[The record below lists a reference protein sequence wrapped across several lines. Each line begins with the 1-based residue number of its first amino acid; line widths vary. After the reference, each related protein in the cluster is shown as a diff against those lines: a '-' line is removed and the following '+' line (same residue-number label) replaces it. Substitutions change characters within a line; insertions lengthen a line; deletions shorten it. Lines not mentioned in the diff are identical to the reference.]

1 MSRLQ
6 TGGYAPLFDRLGTV
20 IDEKRIYSSRLNI
33 QQLQFS
39 VFSELNRIS
48 QTRSHLDIKEF
59 LNKEPLTVLDY
70 GLPDFFGYSIQNS
83 SERESL
89 KRVLIKAFLSFEP
102 RLQTPIID
110 FDLNQIEKY
119 ILNFHVSGKII
130 FETTLDSVTFLISYA
145 GNETSLKKKE
155 KLVV

>member
-48 QTRSHLDIKEF
+48 KTRSHLDIKEF

-119 ILNFHVSGKII
+119 ILNFHVSGKVI
-130 FETTLDSVTFLISYA
+130 FGITLEPVTFMISYA
-145 GNETSLKKKE
+145 GNETSLRKKE

>member
-6 TGGYAPLFDRLGTV
+6 TGGYAPLFDRLSAV
-20 IDEKRIYSSRLNI
+20 NDEKKIYSSRLNI

-83 SERESL
+83 SERESV
-89 KRVLIKAFLSFEP
+89 KKVLIKAFLSFEP
-102 RLQTPIID
+102 RLQNPVID
-110 FDLNQIEKY
+110 FDLNQMEKY
-119 ILNFHVSGKII
+119 ILNFNVSGKVISG
-130 FETTLDSVTFLISYA
+130 TTLEPVTFLIAYA
-145 GNETSLKKKE
+145 GNEISLKKKE

>member
-20 IDEKRIYSSRLNI
+20 NDEKSIYSSRLNI

-83 SERESL
+83 SERESV
-89 KRVLIKAFLSFEP
+89 KKVLIKAFLCFEP
-102 RLQTPIID
+102 RLQTPVID
-110 FDLNQIEKY
+110 FDLNQMEKY
-119 ILNFHVSGKII
+119 ILNFHVSGKVI
-130 FETTLDSVTFLISYA
+130 FGITLEPVTFLISYA
-145 GNETSLKKKE
+145 GNETSLRKKE

>member
-20 IDEKRIYSSRLNI
+20 NDEKKIYSSRLNI
-33 QQLQFS
+33 QQLQVS

-102 RLQTPIID
+102 RLQAPIID

-130 FETTLDSVTFLISYA
+130 FETTLDPVTFLISYA

>member
-20 IDEKRIYSSRLNI
+20 NDEKRIYSSRLNI

-83 SERESL
+83 SERESV
-89 KRVLIKAFLSFEP
+89 KKVLIKAFLCFEP
-102 RLQTPIID
+102 RLQTPVID
-110 FDLNQIEKY
+110 FDLNQI
-119 ILNFHVSGKII
+119 
-130 FETTLDSVTFLISYA
+130 
-145 GNETSLKKKE
+145 
-155 KLVV
+155 